1 VDSFVAPERCIT
13 CSDEGLPMR
22 VVELPRADGTAICCD
37 ESGAAQEVAVDLLEP
52 LAVGDEILVHAG
64 VAIAMAC
71 VPDFG
76 NTPFGAQAGN
86 ERTTA

>member
-1 VDSFVAPERCIT
+1 MDSSMAPERCIT

-22 VVELPRADGTAICCD
+22 VVELARADGIAICTD
-37 ESGAAQEVAVDLLEP
+37 EAGADHEVAVDLIES

-64 VAIAMAC
+64 VAIGMAC
-71 VPDFG
+71 IPAGGD
-76 NTPFGAQAGN
+76 TPYGAQAGT

>member
-1 VDSFVAPERCIT
+1 MDSFVAPERCIT

-22 VVELPRADGTAICCD
+22 VVALPGNDGIAICRD
-37 ESGAAQEVAVDLLEP
+37 EAGADQEVAVDLIE
-52 LAVGDEILVHAG
+52 AITVGDEILVHAG

-71 VPDFG
+71 TPDYG
-76 NTPFGAQAGN
+76 DRH

>member
-1 VDSFVAPERCIT
+1 MDSFVAPERCIT

-22 VVELPRADGTAICCD
+22 VVESAGADGIAICAD
-37 ESGAAQEVAVDLLEP
+37 EDGAVHEVAVDLVEGVT
-52 LAVGDEILVHAG
+52 VGDEILVHAG

-71 VPDFG
+71 IPV
-76 NTPFGAQAGN
+76 AGHSQ

>member
-1 VDSFVAPERCIT
+1 MDSFVAPERCIT

-22 VVELPRADGTAICCD
+22 VIELPRCDGIAICAD
-37 ESGAAQEVAVDLLEP
+37 ESGAGHEVAVDLLEP
-52 LAVGDEILVHAG
+52 VAVGDEILVHAG

-71 VPDFG
+71 VPETG
-76 NTPFGAQAGN
+76 RGQ

>member
-1 VDSFVAPERCIT
+1 MDSLTAPERCIT

-22 VVELPRADGTAICCD
+22 VLRTPRADGIAICED
-37 ESGAAQEVAVDLLEP
+37 ESGVEQEVAVDLLETV
-52 LAVGDEILVHAG
+52 AVGDEILVHAG

-71 VPDFG
+71 ITETGHRP
-76 NTPFGAQAGN
+76 

>member
-1 VDSFVAPERCIT
+1 MDSIVAPDRCIT

-22 VVELPRADGTAICCD
+22 VVEPARADGIAICVD
-37 ESGAAQEVAVDLLEP
+37 EAGADHEVAVDLLDP
-52 LAVGDEILVHAG
+52 VAVGDDILVHAG

-71 VPDFG
+71 I
-76 NTPFGAQAGN
+76 AQPGHSQ

>member
-1 VDSFVAPERCIT
+1 MDSFVAPERCIT

-22 VVELPRADGTAICCD
+22 VVELPGADGIAICAD
-37 ESGAAQEVAVDLLEP
+37 EAGDAHEVAVDLLEA

-71 VPDFG
+71 IVDLG
-76 NTPFGAQAGN
+76 DVRVGAQAGN
-86 ERTTA
+86 ERTAA

>member
-1 VDSFVAPERCIT
+1 MDSFVAPERCIT

-22 VVELPRADGTAICCD
+22 VVVPPQTDGIAICAD
-37 ESGAAQEVAVDLLEP
+37 EAGTHQEVAVDLLEP
-52 LAVGDEILVHAG
+52 LEVGDEILVHAG

-71 VPDFG
+71 SPDFG
-76 NTPFGAQAGN
+76 DRH

>member
-1 VDSFVAPERCIT
+1 MDSFVAPERCIT

-22 VVELPRADGTAICCD
+22 VTELPRADGIAICSD
-37 ESGAAQEVAVDLLEP
+37 ESGVDQEVAVDLLEQV
-52 LAVGDEILVHAG
+52 AVGDEILVHAG

-71 VPDFG
+71 RPETG
-76 NTPFGAQAGN
+76 RRQ

>member
-1 VDSFVAPERCIT
+1 MDSFVAPERCIT

-22 VVELPRADGTAICCD
+22 VVELRRADGVAICSD
-37 ESGAAQEVAVDLLEP
+37 EAGVAQEVAVDLLQP
-52 LAVGDEILVHAG
+52 LALGDEILVHAG

-71 VPDFG
+71 SPDYG
-76 NTPFGAQAGN
+76 DAALAAPAGT

>member
-1 VDSFVAPERCIT
+1 MDPFVAPDRCIT

-22 VVELPRADGTAICCD
+22 VAELPRVDGIAICTD
-37 ESGAAQEVAVDLLEP
+37 EAGAVHEVAVDLLEP
-52 LAVGDEILVHAG
+52 LAIGDEILVHAG

-71 VPDFG
+71 IPAYGD
-76 NTPFGAQAGN
+76 TR